1 MRALDARA
9 VGRIRGFLRRHG
21 PRRLQEQPRMNKAQ
35 LIDHIAEQAD
45 LTRQQAARAL
55 DAFTSAVTT
64 TLAQGGDVTLVGFGT
79 FVVDERAARKGRNPK
94 TGETVEI
101 AAAKMPK
108 FRPGKALKD
117 AVNG

>member
-1 MRALDARA
+1 
-9 VGRIRGFLRRHG
+9 
-21 PRRLQEQPRMNKAQ
+21 MNKTQ
-35 LIDHIAEQAD
+35 LIDHIADEAQ

-55 DAFTSAVTT
+55 EAVLGAVTH
-64 TLAQGGDVTLVGFGT
+64 TLARGGDVTLVGFGS

-94 TGETVEI
+94 TGDVVDI
-101 AAAKMPK
+101 PAVKMPK

>member
-1 MRALDARA
+1 
-9 VGRIRGFLRRHG
+9 
-21 PRRLQEQPRMNKAQ
+21 MNKAQ
-35 LIDHIAEQAD
+35 LIDHIAEKAD

-94 TGETVEI
+94 TGEIVEI

-108 FRPGKALKD
+108 IRPGKALKD